1 MTDQELKDLIASFA
15 VTHEKSVA
23 EADRRFARLEAQLA
37 ETDARLDR
45 RFAETDAKLNKL
57 FAETNAQFAKTDA
70 QIAKTDA
77 QLAKTDAQLAKT
89 DAQLAK
95 TDAQLAKTDAQ
106 LAKTDARLKKLSDMI
121 GGTVNNQGQ
130 VVEEFFYRSLAKQLR
145 VGDIK
150 FDAIYRNLTGQAK
163 GVQDEFDIVLA
174 NGDTLALFEVKTK
187 AHPNL
192 VEVMLR
198 RKIPNLRKVLPH
210 FKNYK
215 VYAGIASLVTYNELI
230 EEVEKH
236 GLFLLTQQGNHLEVV
251 NDQVT
256 CF

>member
-23 EADRRFARLEAQLA
+23 EADRRFARLEAQFA
-37 ETDARLDR
+37 ETDAKFDK
-45 RFAETDAKLNKL
+45 RFAETDAKLNKF
-57 FAETNAQFAKTDA
+57 FAETNAQLAKTDA
-70 QIAKTDA
+70 QLARTDA

-106 LAKTDARLKKLSDMI
+106 LKKLSDMV

-130 VVEEFFYRSLAKQLR
+130 AVEEFFYRSLAKQLR
-145 VGDIK
+145 VSNMK
-150 FDAIYRNLTGQAK
+150 FDVIYRNLTGHIK
-163 GVQDEFDIVLA
+163 GLQDEFDIVLA

-187 AHPNL
+187 AHTSL
-192 VEVMLR
+192 VETMLQ
-198 RKIPNLRKVLPH
+198 RKIPNLRKVLPN

-215 VYAGIASLVTYNELI
+215 IYAGIASLVTYDELI
-230 EEVEKH
+230 EEVKKH
-236 GLFLLTQQGNHLEVV
+236 GLFLLTQHGRHLEVV
-251 NDQVT
+251 NEEVAY
-256 CF
+256 F

>member
-70 QIAKTDA
+70 QI
-77 QLAKTDAQLAKT
+77 
-89 DAQLAK
+89 AK

>member
-23 EADRRFARLEAQLA
+23 EADRRFARLEAQFA
-37 ETDARLDR
+37 ETDAKFDK
-45 RFAETDAKLNKL
+45 RFAETDAKLNKF
-57 FAETNAQFAKTDA
+57 FAETN
-70 QIAKTDA
+70 A

-106 LAKTDARLKKLSDMI
+106 LKKLSDMV

-130 VVEEFFYRSLAKQLR
+130 AVEEFFYRSLAKQLR
-145 VGDIK
+145 VSNMK
-150 FDAIYRNLTGQAK
+150 FDVIYRNLTGHIK
-163 GVQDEFDIVLA
+163 GLQDEFDIVLA

-187 AHPNL
+187 AHTSL
-192 VEVMLR
+192 VETMLQ
-198 RKIPNLRKVLPH
+198 RKIPNLRKVLPN

-215 VYAGIASLVTYNELI
+215 IYAGIASLVTYDELI
-230 EEVEKH
+230 EEVKKH
-236 GLFLLTQQGNHLEVV
+236 GLFLLTQHGRHLEVV
-251 NDQVT
+251 NEEVAY
-256 CF
+256 F